1 MFPWCALIS
10 SILSRSLGKKQ
21 NLHLPADIT
30 RETEGS
36 RAGPQSNICSKWCA
50 TGIMYSGRIYE
61 FRFINTRSYL
71 KKKAELEMPTYFALN
86 LLQRNYI
93 IHHIFLNSNPKYK
106 FLSTLVI
113 ITTVITKYLGILNKL
128 LEKILELL
136 KLYPK

>member
-1 MFPWCALIS
+1 
-10 SILSRSLGKKQ
+10 
-21 NLHLPADIT
+21 
-30 RETEGS
+30 
-36 RAGPQSNICSKWCA
+36 
-50 TGIMYSGRIYE
+50 MYSGRIYE